1 MSALADVLAD
11 GGDHSVAVVGTTPSA
26 TTFFLRGSSVRLRLE
41 TPQGDIASL
50 PPLADGW
57 SGGAN
62 TNATGWCV
70 EITDAHQPDA
80 GAFLLHEG
88 SAPAATMWWGRL
100 ERFEEEPAEREEE
113 EPAAA
118 DTSKADT
125 SGLPESAPPEADAQP
140 GAASAPEPEA
150 EPHPARE
157 SSAPEPPARAHD
169 TELSGT
175 GAPDTERSLPRP
187 DAGDGTS
194 SPPDLAPSPRQE
206 QAEAGAPAAAAA
218 PHADEPIAEDLDAT
232 IHEAP
237 FGAPPPSPLGG
248 DGAARGTAAFP
259 PVPKGS
265 PAPEQEEDLDATIHD
280 EPAPL
285 PPSGAAA
292 PPPFGAAA
300 PPQAAPQP
308 AAPSP
313 QATPPQAAAHAAA
326 EAFVP
331 QLLSNQGHIVPL
343 NRTIVVGRRPS
354 ASRAPE
360 PSTAQLLQLSS
371 PNEEISRSHCAVS
384 FDAGNVLV
392 WDLDSANGT
401 TVLRSGA
408 FPEVLSPMRPVALGR
423 NDVVDLGDG
432 ALLRIG

>member
-26 TTFFLRGSSVRLRLE
+26 TTFFLRGSSVRLHLE
-41 TPQGDIASL
+41 TPQGNIASL

-62 TNATGWCV
+62 INATGWCV

-88 SAPAATMWWGRL
+88 SAPASTMWWGRL
-100 ERFEEEPAEREEE
+100 ERLEKAPAEPSEQ

-118 DTSKADT
+118 DTSEADA
-125 SGLPESAPPEADAQP
+125 SGLPGSAPPEADAQP
-140 GAASAPEPEA
+140 EAASAPQPEA
-150 EPHPARE
+150 EPHPAPQPP
-157 SSAPEPPARAHD
+157 APEPPAREREAD
-169 TELSGT
+169 PSGT
-175 GAPDTERSLPRP
+175 HASDAERSLPSP
-187 DAGDGTS
+187 DEGDGTA
-194 SPPDLAPSPRQE
+194 SPPASAPSPRQE
-206 QAEAGAPAAAAA
+206 KAEAGTPAAAAA
-218 PHADEPIAEDLDAT
+218 PLAGEPIAEDLDAT
-232 IHEAP
+232 IHEAAP

-248 DGAARGTAAFP
+248 GGAGRGSGFP
-259 PVPKGS
+259 
-265 PAPEQEEDLDATIHD
+265 PAPEQAPAPEPEEDLDATIHD

-292 PPPFGAAA
+292 PPPPFGAAA
-300 PPQAAPQP
+300 TTAQPPAEPQP

-313 QATPPQAAAHAAA
+313 LAAAPAAT
-326 EAFVP
+326 EAFIP

-354 ASRAPE
+354 ASRAPD

-408 FPEVLSPMRPVALGR
+408 FPEVLSPMRPVTLGR

-432 ALLRIG
+432 AMLRIG

>member
-11 GGDHSVAVVGTTPSA
+11 GGDHSVAVVGTTSSA

-41 TPQGDIASL
+41 TPQGDITSL

-80 GAFLLHEG
+80 DAFLLHEG

-100 ERFEEEPAEREEE
+100 ERFEEAPAEPEKEK
-113 EPAAA
+113 PTAA
-118 DTSKADT
+118 DSSETDA
-125 SGLPESAPPEADAQP
+125 SGLLESVPPEAEAQP
-140 GAASAPEPEA
+140 EAASAPEPEA
-150 EPHPARE
+150 EPRP
-157 SSAPEPPARAHD
+157 APEPPARAHD
-169 TELSGT
+169 TDLSGT
-175 GAPDTERSLPRP
+175 GAPDTERPLSSPP
-187 DAGDGTS
+187 AGDGAS
-194 SPPDLAPSPRQE
+194 SPRTPDPSPQQE
-206 QAEAGAPAAAAA
+206 PDPAATPAVREALIA
-218 PHADEPIAEDLDAT
+218 GEPITEDLDAT

-237 FGAPPPSPLGG
+237 LGAPFPSPLGG
-248 DGAARGTAAFP
+248 DGAARGTGAFP
-259 PVPKGS
+259 PAPEGS
-265 PAPEQEEDLDATIHD
+265 PAPGQEEDLDATIHD
-280 EPAPL
+280 EPAPQ
-285 PPSGAAA
+285 PAA
-292 PPPFGAAA
+292 PSPSPQAA
-300 PPQAAPQP
+300 PPQAAPQ
-308 AAPSP
+308 
-313 QATPPQAAAHAAA
+313 AAA

-354 ASRAPE
+354 ASRAPD